1 MCVCVKEK
9 TEVCNDGLSRRFSA
23 WWGGWGT
30 RRGLKRGLICF
41 QLVGPSNF
49 RCVKTRRCG
58 LFQAIPHSVLSS
70 RPCILSEL
78 RHSICFPIRR
88 ILYLWSIVHI
98 IASRPQPRRPKP
110 AQKKTHKLIL
120 DPDMIPAL
128 LFLGPISVSG
138 PNRPNT
144 ARTFLHLMLLH
155 NKSTH
160 ISLNLYFCQQR
171 VYESLGCLC
180 GNSIKWTEI
189 SVKQAEA

>member
-1 MCVCVKEK
+1 MKDHSSLLVPQTFDASKQDVVYSKQCLTVSYHL
-9 TEVCNDGLSRRFSA
+9 DHAFS
-23 WWGGWGT
+23 
-30 RRGLKRGLICF
+30 
-41 QLVGPSNF
+41 V
-49 RCVKTRRCG
+49 
-58 LFQAIPHSVLSS
+58 SS
-70 RPCILSEL
+70 GILSASPSDASCICGQL
-78 RHSICFPIRR
+78 CTLSHHAHSRGD
-88 ILYLWSIVHI
+88 L
-98 IASRPQPRRPKP
+98 KP
-110 AQKKTHKLIL
+110 AQKKTHKLIP

-171 VYESLGCLC
+171 VYESLGYLC